1 MKKILS
7 SILVCLLLVGC
18 VLSLASCLG
27 PNSDPEKAEAALKE
41 AGYVVLALPTFG
53 IEGVEKSISATNLD
67 DSVQIFYLTEDADVD
82 AAYEYVEKLYNK
94 AKEADED
101 IDLEIGKSSDMIWF
115 GTEAA
120 IKAAR

>member
-27 PNSDPEKAEAALKE
+27 PNSDPEKAEDALKE

>member
-18 VLSLASCLG
+18 VLTLASCLG
-27 PNSDPEKAEAALKE
+27 PNSDPEKAEAALEE
-41 AGYVVLALPTFG
+41 AGYVVVAVPTFG
-53 IEGVEKSISATNLD
+53 IAGVKKSISATNLD

-82 AAYEYVEKLYNK
+82 AAYEYVEKLYNE